1 MTEQDI
7 QNQIR
12 AAVSPYCI
20 IFRINVGTGRTVD
33 GRYFNT
39 GVPPGFSDL
48 FGVRRSDGRAVFIEV
63 KKPGGR
69 VSPAQQHF
77 IRQMKDVGAI
87 AGICLSAAEA
97 LALIKEETVK

>member
-12 AAVSPYCI
+12 AAVSPYCV
-20 IFRINVGTGRTVD
+20 IFRINVASGRTVD

-69 VSPAQQHF
+69 VSTAQQNF
-77 IRQMKDVGAI
+77 IQQMKAIGAI
-87 AGICLSAAEA
+87 TGVCYSVSDAI
-97 LALIKEETVK
+97 ALISG

>member
-12 AAVSPYCI
+12 AAVSPYCV
-20 IFRINVGTGRTVD
+20 IFRINVGTGRTVG

-48 FGVRRSDGRAVFIEV
+48 FGARRSDGRAVFIEV

-69 VSPAQQHF
+69 VSPAQQNF
-77 IRQMKDVGAI
+77 IQQMKAIGAI
-87 AGICLSAAEA
+87 AGICYSAADA
-97 LALIKEETVK
+97 IALISG

>member
-12 AAVSPYCI
+12 AAVSAHCI

-33 GRYFNT
+33 GRYFNA

-69 VSPAQQHF
+69 VSPAQQNF
-77 IRQMKDVGAI
+77 IQQMKAIGAI
-87 AGICLSAAEA
+87 AGVCYSAADA
-97 LALIKEETVK
+97 IALISS

>member
-12 AAVSPYCI
+12 AAVSAHCI

-69 VSPAQQHF
+69 VSTAQQNF
-77 IRQMKDVGAI
+77 IQQMKAIGAI
-87 AGICLSAAEA
+87 AGVCYSAADAIA
-97 LALIKEETVK
+97 LVKGDF

>member
-12 AAVSPYCI
+12 AAVSAHCI

-69 VSPAQQHF
+69 VSPAQRDFFQTNE
-77 IRQMKDVGAI
+77 
-87 AGICLSAAEA
+87 SARRDRRNM
-97 LALIKEETVK
+97 LQRRRRNHIY